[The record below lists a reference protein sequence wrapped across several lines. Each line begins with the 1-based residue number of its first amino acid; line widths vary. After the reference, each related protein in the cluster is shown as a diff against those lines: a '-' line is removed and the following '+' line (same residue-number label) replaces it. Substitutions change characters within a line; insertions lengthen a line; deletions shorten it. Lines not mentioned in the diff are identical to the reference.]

1 MLATQKALE
10 ELARKRDQFATYQ
23 SQHGEGLSAYRTL
36 LAALCERY
44 PSAAALDARLD
55 VVAHETQVGAR
66 PTAEYDGWRSRVGA
80 HTPHAPQLPAF
91 PFAHDFAHHE
101 QARAWAE
108 LLRGVTTFAV
118 DGSQLPP
125 WRDASV
131 PLALIQVAVF
141 ENPHEPPAPYIK
153 DAAVTLLSPDELLN
167 APSDELDERTGED
180 YGYSE
185 RITHLR
191 RYELEIEL
199 IVARMAS
206 LAGRGIQRERVVA
219 FYDGSLIPSF
229 ALKAPPTYRNRY
241 AQATRNLLAAS
252 ARYRIPLIGFIDT
265 SYARD
270 ILTMLALLASD
281 QQTGDQRMPG
291 KQEARSLRDA
301 LLWHGRLRWG
311 DRTPA
316 FRSARYDLARLGQGG
331 QQGTSDTA
339 DAASEGIDPATE
351 VAFVYLQTALDRP
364 PARIEFPMWMLNDG
378 LLDHVMD
385 VTRAEVIAG
394 GGYPY
399 PIEAADA
406 TAVISAVDRAQFY
419 ALFQEFAEREGLHFT
434 FSRKALSK
442 SRRRL

>member
-10 ELARKRDQFATYQ
+10 ELARKRDQLRAYQ
-23 SQHGEGLSAYRTL
+23 SQHGAGLSAYREL
-36 LAALCERY
+36 LGSLRDRFPDAGALN
-44 PSAAALDARLD
+44 AALDAI
-55 VVAHETQVGAR
+55 ASTGETQIGAR
-66 PTAEYDGWRSRVGA
+66 PTAEYGAWRSQ
-80 HTPHAPQLPAF
+80 HANALPVF

-101 QARAWAE
+101 EARAWAE

-131 PLALIQVAVF
+131 PLALIQVALF
-141 ENPHEPPAPYIK
+141 ENPHQPPAPYIK
-153 DAAVTLLSPDELLN
+153 DATVTLLSPEELVSAEPDE
-167 APSDELDERTGED
+167 ADARSGED

-199 IVARMAS
+199 IVARMAA
-206 LAGRGIQRERVVA
+206 LAAKGIQRERVVA

-229 ALKAPPTYRNRY
+229 ALKAPPAYRNRY
-241 AQATRNLLAAS
+241 ARAARSLLSAS
-252 ARYRIPLIGFIDT
+252 ARHRIPLIGYIDT

-270 ILTMLALLASD
+270 ILTMLAAL
-281 QQTGDQRMPG
+281 GDGRQMAGKQPLPG
-291 KQEARSLRDA
+291 KAESRSLRDA
-301 LLWHGRLRWG
+301 LLWHGWLRWG

-316 FRSARYDLARLGQGG
+316 FRSARYDLARLSQAEPN
-331 QQGTSDTA
+331 QSDDDEA
-339 DAASEGIDPATE
+339 NRATE

-364 PARIEFPMWMLNDG
+364 PARLEFPLWMLDEG
-378 LLDHVMD
+378 LLEHVMD

-419 ALFQEFAEREGLHFT
+419 ALFQEFAEHEGLQFS